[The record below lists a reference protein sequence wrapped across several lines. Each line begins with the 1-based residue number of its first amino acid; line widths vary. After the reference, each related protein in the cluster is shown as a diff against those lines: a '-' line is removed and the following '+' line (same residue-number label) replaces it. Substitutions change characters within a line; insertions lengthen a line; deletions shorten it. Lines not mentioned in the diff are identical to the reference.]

1 MKKKYAVIGLGRL
14 GETLARELTTLGAE
28 VLAIDRRLEPVSRIA
43 PEVAIAVAGDA
54 TNRDF
59 LISQNVQSM
68 DCAVVALGEHFEA
81 MVLATALL
89 VELGVPHVIARAS
102 SATERRILER
112 VGAHQI
118 FMPLHDMAT
127 RLARSI
133 HLRGVVDFV
142 ELPQGYCLQQIVVPD
157 GYAGQTLAELSMRQK
172 ARVMV
177 IRIKRDR
184 VLLQEDGTKKVESE
198 LIAIPDGGVV
208 LERGDVLSLIGSE
221 ETLDRLVETI

>member
-1 MKKKYAVIGLGRL
+1 MKKKYMVIGLGRF
-14 GETLARELTTLGAE
+14 GETLARELTNLGAE
-28 VLAIDRRLEPVSRIA
+28 VMAIDRRVDVVNRIA
-43 PEVAIAVAGDA
+43 PDVAIAVSGDA

-59 LISQNVQSM
+59 LIAQNARQM
-68 DCAVVALGEHFEA
+68 DCAVVALGEHFES

-89 VELGVPHVIARAS
+89 SELGVPLVIARAS
-102 SATERRILER
+102 SLTERRILER

-118 FMPLHDMAT
+118 FMPLHDMAQ

-133 HLRGVVDFV
+133 HLLGVIDFI
-142 ELPQGYCLQQIVVPD
+142 ELPTGYCLQQIAVPD
-157 GYAGQTLAELSMRQK
+157 SYAGHTLAELSMRQK

-184 VLLQEDGTKKVESE
+184 VKQHQDGTKVVEPE

-208 LERGDVLSLIGSE
+208 LERGDVLSLIGAE
-221 ETLDRLVETI
+221 DTLEKFVEMI